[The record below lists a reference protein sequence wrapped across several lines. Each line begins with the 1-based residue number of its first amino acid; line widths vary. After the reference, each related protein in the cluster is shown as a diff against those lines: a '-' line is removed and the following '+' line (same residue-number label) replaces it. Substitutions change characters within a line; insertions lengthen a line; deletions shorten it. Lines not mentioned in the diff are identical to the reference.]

1 MIKVSSSFYYSN
13 YEGKL
18 ISENEIESA
27 LEKATYD
34 IYNLLNKADGFTV
47 FQENMIKMA
56 ICAQADE
63 NLNKNNSIN
72 GLSSF
77 ALGDMSISIDNSK
90 NRRIPDSVKRY
101 LLRTGLINRCL

>member
-13 YEGKL
+13 YSGSL

-34 IYNLLNKADGFTV
+34 VYNLLNKSDGFTV
-47 FQENMIKMA
+47 FQENMIKLA
-56 ICAQADE
+56 ICAMADE
-63 NLNKNNSIN
+63 NLNKNNGIN
-72 GLSSF
+72 GLASF
-77 ALGDMSISIDNSK
+77 SLGDMSISIDNSK
-90 NRRIPDSVKRY
+90 NKRISDSVRRY